1 MKNET
6 TNPNTNPF
14 EYRTTPKAD
23 WELLLWSFVDRN
35 RVDEYVKNSGLNKR
49 QERLLLLK
57 VFCLYLVPITVLV
70 TLFWWLLGITLI
82 AATDLL
88 NITPTNW
95 WKEGVLET
103 WQGLPNFAAKLQYL
117 FWQQIDALV
126 VGLAFGLAGGLAGGL
141 AYGLVGGLAGG
152 LVFSLGLGL
161 GRGLVRGLAYGLA
174 YSLASAF
181 TLGLSFGLVLS
192 LKIIL
197 AFSLVLG
204 LLYGL
209 LYGSLYGLAFGLKFG
224 LAVVLAVNIM
234 YIVHYLLARLYGSRL
249 DRNTY
254 LIFDRIDLSLF
265 LEQRFIAQAQENPNL
280 AQQFIDFLW
289 QHRPKQRNLA
299 ALLEHV
305 VAAQKWRDKAIDLKE
320 QDLSFP
326 LAYEQKSFEIP
337 TLWRE
342 QLEYIKKTSHI
353 AQTTPQISLKVSLF
367 KDFIAA
373 LEALHKSTLVAPQK
387 TWQDEMSM
395 TRRINWR
402 TYYSDALAEWLHIAK
417 EQYTD
422 LQEIAKQTEPI
433 TSNQYQT
440 GGALSLAY
448 NSAVFM
454 HRDDLKE
461 KLTTLLYTTQNFSVF
476 FLQGQR
482 RVGKTSLL
490 KFMPQILG
498 NRFELVYF
506 DLQGSSRAIPD
517 FLEKW
522 HSAFC
527 AHFKLSDVE
536 FVPKGTWSETFANM
550 SKLFSQ
556 TAQTKNCKII
566 LALDEYE
573 ELHKHLS
580 KDPEQAAEL
589 LGAIR
594 HFTQH
599 QSEISI
605 MFVGLQF
612 FSELQN
618 PNWNEYFPQSVPI
631 KVDYLNRAKT
641 FQLIEVSGLSFEEG
655 MKQRIYDLTQGQ
667 PSLIQKICYELVQIA
682 NRDGRRHLTF
692 ADLDESLNTMI
703 YISDNGV
710 TDIFWSQNCDQAID
724 KEIVWAV
731 IEQRS
736 LPPNTRQRLRRL
748 IEYGFILEEGN
759 TYRMRVPIFE
769 TWVKKFG

>member
-6 TNPNTNPF
+6 NNPNTNPF
-14 EYRTTPKAD
+14 EYRTTPKAE
-23 WELLLWSFVDRN
+23 WELVWWGFVDKN
-35 RVDEYVKNSGLNKR
+35 RVHEYAKKSGLNKR
-49 QERLLLLK
+49 QERLLFLK
-57 VFCLYLVPITVLV
+57 VFFLYLVPIAILV
-70 TLFWWLLGITLI
+70 TLFWWLLGITLM
-82 AATDLL
+82 AATDLP

-95 WKEGVLET
+95 WEKGVLET

-117 FWQQIDALV
+117 FWHQIDAWAFGLAV
-126 VGLAFGLAGGLAGGL
+126 GLTGGLAFGWAGGLALSLAVGLTYGLAVGLAF
-141 AYGLVGGLAGG
+141 
-152 LVFSLGLGL
+152 
-161 GRGLVRGLAYGLA
+161 
-174 YSLASAF
+174 SLA
-181 TLGLSFGLVLS
+181 LS
-192 LKIIL
+192 LAIH
-197 AFSLVLG
+197 
-204 LLYGL
+204 
-209 LYGSLYGLAFGLKFG
+209 
-224 LAVVLAVNIM
+224 IM

-254 LIFDRIDLSLF
+254 LIFDKIGLSLF
-265 LEQRFIAQAQENPNL
+265 LEQRFIAQAQENPDL
-280 AQQFIDFLW
+280 AQQFIYFLW

-299 ALLEHV
+299 ALLAHV
-305 VAAQKWRDKAIDLKE
+305 VAAQQWKNEAINLKE
-320 QDLSFP
+320 QALSFP
-326 LAYEQKSFEIP
+326 LAYVQKSFEIP
-337 TLWRE
+337 RLWQE
-342 QLEYIKKTSHI
+342 QLKDIKKTSLV
-353 AQTTPQISLKVSLF
+353 AQTTPQINLKVSLF

-373 LEALHKSTLVAPQK
+373 LEALHKSTLIAPQK
-387 TWQDEMSM
+387 TWRDEISM
-395 TRRINWR
+395 TRRINWHS
-402 TYYSDALAEWLHIAK
+402 YYSDALAEWLHIAK
-417 EQYTD
+417 EIYAD
-422 LQEIAKQTEPI
+422 LQERAKQTEPI
-433 TSNQYQT
+433 TNNQYQT

-506 DLQGSSRAIPD
+506 DLQGSRVPD

-522 HSAFC
+522 HRTFC
-527 AHFKLSDVE
+527 AHFKLSNE
-536 FVPKGTWSETFANM
+536 AFVPKGSWSETFANM
-550 SKLFSQ
+550 TKLFSQ
-556 TAQTKNCKII
+556 TAKSKNCRII

-573 ELHKHLS
+573 DLHKHLS
-580 KDPEQAAEL
+580 RDPEQAAEL

-599 QSEISI
+599 QSEISM

-618 PNWNEYFPQSVPI
+618 PNWNGYFPQSVLI

-682 NRDGRRHLTF
+682 NRDGRRNLTF

-703 YISDNGV
+703 YILNNGV
-710 TDIFWSQNCDQAID
+710 TDVFWTQNCDQAID

-731 IEQRS
+731 IEQRP
-736 LPPNTRQRLRRL
+736 LPPNARQRLRRL

-769 TWVKKFG
+769 TWVKRFG